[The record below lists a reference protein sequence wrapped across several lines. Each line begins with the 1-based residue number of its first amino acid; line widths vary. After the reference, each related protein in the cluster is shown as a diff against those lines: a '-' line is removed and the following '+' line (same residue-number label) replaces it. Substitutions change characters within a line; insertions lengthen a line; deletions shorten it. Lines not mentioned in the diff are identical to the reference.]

1 MLDLIDYCY
10 RLEYSLSLSLCI
22 HTLYRK
28 ITHLIAAPG
37 KVYDNNVTNNPDASI
52 NEVLC

>member
-10 RLEYSLSLSLCI
+10 RLEYSLSLCIRTLC
-22 HTLYRK
+22 RK
-28 ITHLIAAPG
+28 ITHLIAATG
-37 KVYDNNVTNNPDASI
+37 KVYDNVTNNPDASI